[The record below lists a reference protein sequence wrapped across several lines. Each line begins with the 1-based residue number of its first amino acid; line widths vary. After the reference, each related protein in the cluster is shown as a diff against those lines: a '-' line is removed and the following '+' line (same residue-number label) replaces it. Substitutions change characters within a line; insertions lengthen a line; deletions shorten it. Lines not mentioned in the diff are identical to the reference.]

1 MQAYNIFVNCDFMR
15 DIRGNKKF
23 YFLKI
28 VLFCVLKILF
38 FLKCFEKRVF
48 FFKGFHL
55 IDNLVKYSDR

>member
-23 YFLKI
+23 SKKCG
-28 VLFCVLKILF
+28 VLFFENCFVLCIEKSF
-38 FLKCFEKRVF
+38 FF